1 MISII
6 WYKNATKETCY
17 IICCFRRNVPWNE
30 KSNPLIELSLDNS
43 KNEYSEFFILQEI
56 FSTPSEDNDVIKVYS
71 SGFLKT
77 LKTMNS
83 LISYEM

>member
-1 MISII
+1 M
-6 WYKNATKETCY
+6 
-17 IICCFRRNVPWNE
+17 
-30 KSNPLIELSLDNS
+30 
-43 KNEYSEFFILQEI
+43 LQEI

-71 SGFLKT
+71 SGFLKI

>member
-1 MISII
+1 
-6 WYKNATKETCY
+6 
-17 IICCFRRNVPWNE
+17 
-30 KSNPLIELSLDNS
+30 LSLDNS

-71 SGFLKT
+71 CGFLKT